1 MTVAALLAVHN
12 RKEKTLACL
21 ESIRGQEGD
30 WEDLDVF
37 VLDDASSDGTAEA
50 IRERFPNV
58 NILAGSGSDFWSGGM
73 RKAFDAA
80 SKRDYDFYLWL
91 NDDTKLDDN
100 ALTKLFDTYRRL
112 RDEGLEASIV
122 AGSTRD
128 PETRT
133 LSYGGVHRPHPLRR
147 FKFELVRPGLEPRQ
161 AETMNGNIVLIPRQ
175 VFQRVGNLD
184 AGYVHSMGDFD
195 YGLRARQRG
204 CDVWIVPGTVGEC
217 RRNPHGAGVAGR
229 VVRPRGE
236 ELRELFSPRE
246 LPARSWWT
254 FARRWGGRLWFAYW
268 LHPYIR
274 RTARIVFQLKGVRR
288 GDHIAH

>member
-21 ESIRGQEGD
+21 ESIRYQNAVSD
-30 WEDLDVF
+30 DIDVF

-50 IRERFPNV
+50 IREYFPEV
-58 NILAGSGSDFWSGGM
+58 RLLAGSGSDFWSGGM

-80 SKRDYDFYLWL
+80 LEKDYEYYLWL
-91 NDDTKLDDN
+91 NDDTSLDKN
-100 ALTKLFDTYRRL
+100 ALVKLLDTHRRL
-112 RDEGLEASIV
+112 GHEGLQASIV

-128 PETRT
+128 PETKALT
-133 LSYGGVHRPHPLRR
+133 YGGVHRPHPLRR

-161 AETMNGNIVLIPRQ
+161 SETMNGNIVLIPRE
-175 VFQRVGNLD
+175 VAQRVGNLD
-184 AGYVHSMGDFD
+184 AAFIHSMGDFD

-204 CDVWIVPGTVGEC
+204 CDVWIAPGTLGEC
-217 RRNPHGAGVAGR
+217 RRNPHGSGVAGR

-236 ELRELFSPRE
+236 ELRELFSSRE
-246 LPARSWWT
+246 LPARPWWV

-274 RTARIVFQLKGVRR
+274 RTARIVLRLKGVRR